1 MSKLI
6 EWYSCWEHFIGLNY
20 VQILRQIF
28 KITYND
34 FSSAQCFLQSQT
46 IIENIYVQL

>member
-34 FSSAQCFLQSQT
+34 FSSALTALTALTAC
-46 IIENIYVQL
+46 